1 MAYAICISGFVSWVL
16 YKNEIKNRVIYFNI
30 MDITGQSHQLKVLE
44 ELPDGI
50 IIADKSNIRY
60 LNAEAWKI
68 LNCRAC
74 DKGKPIEEVMCVERK
89 LCSIMT
95 PI

>member
-1 MAYAICISGFVSWVL
+1 
-16 YKNEIKNRVIYFNI
+16 
-30 MDITGQSHQLKVLE
+30 VLE

-50 IIADKSNIRY
+50 IIADKQNIRY

-68 LNCRAC
+68 LNCRSI